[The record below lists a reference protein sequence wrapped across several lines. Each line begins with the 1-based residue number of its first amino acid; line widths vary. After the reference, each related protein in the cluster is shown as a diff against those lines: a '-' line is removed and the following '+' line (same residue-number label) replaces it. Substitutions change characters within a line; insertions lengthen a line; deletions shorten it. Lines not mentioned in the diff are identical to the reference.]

1 MAGGHTPFAVLNR
14 TGNPIVRAILRSP
27 LHGLLSRGLAL
38 ITVTGRRSGREL
50 TIPVSYRQ
58 RGDRVTVR
66 VGAFERKRWWRNL
79 SHGERPVR
87 MRIRGRE
94 RSGRGR
100 AAVEDSGTVV
110 VEVDLEA
117 DPPR

>member
-27 LHGLLSRGLAL
+27 LHGLLSRG
-38 ITVTGRRSGREL
+38 
-50 TIPVSYRQ
+50 
-58 RGDRVTVR
+58 
-66 VGAFERKRWWRNL
+66 
-79 SHGERPVR
+79 
-87 MRIRGRE
+87 
-94 RSGRGR
+94 R

-110 VEVDLEA
+110 VEVDLDA